1 MLTVKCPKCGARLA
15 VPDDAIGHHATC
27 SDCGDHFLLERGPE
41 PPPMAASD
49 PPSEAGFLGTVLPP
63 EQVCPHCNSPAAG
76 ERCDECG
83 GRLTELQA
91 SAFTVAARPRPL
103 PAGAVY
109 GNAATCYLC
118 GRRIEKD
125 EPRFRRQVHT
135 AARLAFGC
143 PDDPTAAASA
153 SITACA
159 PSAPNARAGRWQRFG
174 LRGIGAAA
182 LRRPAASL
190 VAGLKMY
197 SRSNGSRGRMPHFVA
212 QFGRGDG
219 SNGNRQKARDAG
231 ALSLRGRSR
240 KLT

>member
-1 MLTVKCPKCGARLA
+1 
-15 VPDDAIGHHATC
+15 
-27 SDCGDHFLLERGPE
+27 
-41 PPPMAASD
+41 MAASD

-125 EPRFRRQVHT
+125 EPRFRRQVRT
-135 AARLAFGC
+135 GRSSGLWVSRRSYGGGERQYYGLRTLCTECTRRSMAAVWAARDRC
-143 PDDPTAAASA
+143 CCS
-153 SITACA
+153 
-159 PSAPNARAGRWQRFG
+159 
-174 LRGIGAAA
+174 
-182 LRRPAASL
+182 
-190 VAGLKMY
+190 
-197 SRSNGSRGRMPHFVA
+197 
-212 QFGRGDG
+212 
-219 SNGNRQKARDAG
+219 
-231 ALSLRGRSR
+231 
-240 KLT
+240 